1 MRSLKIYA
9 LLLVLLMG
17 LTVSAQTSKSSKS
30 KSTKS
35 KSHKKAKSTAD
46 KSAVAV
52 ADSVIVAPPSPP
64 APPPP
69 PPPTMMKYFVDS
81 YPEFS
86 ILVKGINATQL
97 NETFESGNPITVFA
111 PVNRTFD
118 NLPAGTIRDI
128 LQPQMR
134 DSLKGVLTYMVIAG
148 NWSLEQLQQKI
159 KEGGGSFSVPTI
171 GGMGKLS
178 FVLDGSAVRVKDNR
192 GTQMQ
197 LSAPVITKSG
207 MVYVVDRLLLP

>member
-9 LLLVLLMG
+9 LLVVLLMG
-17 LTVSAQTSKSSKS
+17 LSVSAQTTKSTKSKSS
-30 KSTKS
+30 KS

-46 KSAVAV
+46 KSAVAI
-52 ADSVIVAPPSPP
+52 ADSVIVAPPMPP
-64 APPPP
+64 APP

-86 ILVKGINATQL
+86 ILVKGINATEL

-118 NLPAGTIRDI
+118 NLPAGTIKNI
-128 LQPQMR
+128 LQPEMR

-148 NWSLEQLQQKI
+148 NWSLDQLQQKI
-159 KEGGGSFSVPTI
+159 KEGGGSFSIPTV
-171 GGMGKLS
+171 GGIGKLN

-197 LSAPVITKSG
+197 LSAPIITKSG
-207 MVYVVDRLLLP
+207 MVYVVDKLLLP